1 MKLGFAQT
9 PYSNYLDMT
18 SEWRH
23 SHNGFGTLWYSTTY
37 FDGYQTFNGNVYY
50 KQYTKTLNYIFL
62 SGGNYTTELIL
73 SDVSYI
79 REDASGKFYIY
90 LTNEGNEYAY
100 FDNQQIINSQ
110 IGDVFPEYGASCNI
124 QSFETNYIGSLPL
137 KRIYGDENCSSCGSL
152 EGIGNVGPYCGL
164 GIEGNTWLECYTKQN
179 TTIQFGTTDCSLFP
193 IPERI
198 NLSTTSHNIAEN
210 KLFVYPNPTNGIIKI
225 KLNTREINNYEL
237 YNIQGSVL
245 KKGTIQSEEQLIDLS
260 NFSTGVYIIK
270 IGNGNS
276 AIYRKIVK
284 E

>member
-9 PYSNYLDMT
+9 PYSNYLDTT

-23 SHNGFGTLWYSTTY
+23 SYNGVGSLRYMTTY
-37 FDGYQTFNGNVYY
+37 FDGYEVFWGNTYY

-62 SGGNYTTELIL
+62 SGGNYTTELLL

-90 LTNEGNEYAY
+90 IPTDGNEYVY

-110 IGDVFPEYGASCNI
+110 IGDVFPEYGASCTI
-124 QSFETNYIGSLPL
+124 ESFETNYFGSVPL
-137 KRIYGDENCSSCGSL
+137 KRIFGGEKCSRCGSL

-164 GIEGNTWLECYTKQN
+164 GMHGNEWLDCYTKQN
-179 TTIQFGTTDCSLFP
+179 TTIQFGTIDCSLFP
-193 IPERI
+193 MPERV
-198 NLSTTSHNIAEN
+198 NSWTPLTDMAEDEF
-210 KLFVYPNPTNGIIKI
+210 FVYPNPTNGIIKI
-225 KLNTREINNYEL
+225 KGNAREIYNYEL

-245 KKGTIQSEEQLIDLS
+245 RKGIIQKEGQLIDIS
-260 NFSTGVYIIK
+260 NFTTGVYFIK
-270 IGNGNS
+270 IGAGS
-276 AIYRKIVK
+276 SVFYRRIVK